1 MRIFLTGNIKKT
13 NFFSI
18 LLDVMKTNKSYKHEL
33 YYDSKILEDAKSKE
47 HFSLISKNS
56 CLILDYSF
64 DLIICIGG
72 DGSFLSAVRKM
83 GDNQFPILGIHIG
96 NLGFL
101 NQANKNNY
109 KDILKDIFKTKNK
122 LIFHNYS
129 LINASVTK
137 KDNMVNLVAL
147 NDIVIKHADILRLIK
162 LDLHLTSIN
171 ESNYEFS
178 NTYACDGIIISTPL
192 GSTAYSLSSG
202 GPIVL
207 HDINSLII
215 TPISPHSLSARP
227 MIIDDKKE
235 IIVEFPDYED
245 NINLVADG
253 QDQHLI
259 DSCSSIKIAKS
270 KIKAKFV
277 YSQLMESYFS
287 KLKNKIGFSGTSNK
301 C

>member
-1 MRIFLTGNIKKT
+1 MKIFLTGNIKKS
-13 NFFSI
+13 NFFAI
-18 LLDVMKTNKSYKHEL
+18 LSDIEKINNKYPHEL
-33 YYDSKILEDAKSKE
+33 YYDNKLLKDSKSKE
-47 HFSLISKNS
+47 YSTLINKCS
-56 CLILDYSF
+56 CSILDYCF
-64 DLIICIGG
+64 DLVICIGG
-72 DGSFLSAVRKM
+72 DGSLLSAVRRM

-101 NQANKNNY
+101 NQANKNNF
-109 KDILKDIFKTKNK
+109 KDILKDIFKRKNK
-122 LIFHNYS
+122 LDFHYYS
-129 LINASVTK
+129 LIKASVIRKT
-137 KDNMVNLVAL
+137 NMITLLAL

-162 LDLHLTSIN
+162 LDLHLASIN

-259 DSCSSIKIAKS
+259 DSFSSIKITKS

-301 C
+301 Y